1 MEMRDVPSLRDRLA
15 DALSGHTAD
24 YLEIRVEETD
34 ATTLTYRG
42 RSLEEAGRTSNLG
55 GCVRACVKGGW
66 GFVSFNSLEG
76 LRAKVDLAVRQARL
90 VGRETTT
97 LAPVEPHVDFIIP
110 TLVRDPLTVSLE
122 DKKRLMDE
130 YVEAAWAQSSRIQ
143 TTNAGYGDA
152 RRKVTFINS
161 EGAYLE
167 QSRCRVSARVVV
179 LARDGGNVQQSR
191 AVFSSTSDYDAI
203 VGRHAEVGAAASR
216 AVALLDA
223 APAPGGEFT
232 VICDPALAGVF
243 AHEAFGHLS
252 EGDNVYENERLRDIM
267 VLGKRFGRPLLNIAD
282 GGVVGGQ
289 PGTFRYDDEGTPT
302 QRTDLIRDGVLVG
315 RLHSRETAGK
325 MGEAAT
331 GNARAQSYRH
341 APLVRMTN
349 TFIGAGDSSFD
360 EMVAATPLGIFC
372 RDWYG
377 GQTTH
382 EQFSFGCAEAWM
394 IRDGKLAEPLRG
406 TTLSGNLFTTLENID
421 MIGNDLVWA
430 EGGGTCGKGGQS
442 APVGQG
448 SPYIRIQNALLG
460 GK

>member
-1 MEMRDVPSLRDRLA
+1 MDATDANALRDRLT
-15 DALSGHTAD
+15 DALRGHGAD
-24 YLEIRVEETD
+24 YVEIRVEETD

-42 RSLEEAGRTSNLG
+42 RTLEEAGRTTNLG
-55 GCVRACVKGGW
+55 GCVRAAVNGGW

-76 LRAKVDLAVRQARL
+76 LRERVNLAVRQARL
-90 VGRETTT
+90 VGQEKTV
-97 LAPVEPHVDFIIP
+97 LAPMAPSVETIVPV
-110 TLVRDPLTVSLE
+110 LRRDPLTVSLDE
-122 DKKRLMDE
+122 KKRLMDE
-130 YVEAAWAQSSRIQ
+130 YVAAAWEASPRIQ

-152 RRKVTFINS
+152 RRRVTFLNS
-161 EGAYLE
+161 EGSYID
-167 QSRCRVSARVVV
+167 QSRCRLSARVQV
-179 LARDGGNVQQSR
+179 LARDGANVQQSR
-191 AVFSSTSDYDAI
+191 AAFSSTSDYDAI
-203 VGRHAEVGAAASR
+203 IGRHAEVSEAAHR

-223 APAPGGEFT
+223 ADAPGGEFT
-232 VICDPALAGVF
+232 VICDPSLAAVF

-252 EGDNVYENERLRDIM
+252 EGDNVYENDRLREIM
-267 VLGKRFGRPLLNIAD
+267 VLGKRFGRPILNISD
-282 GGVVGGQ
+282 GAAITGQ
-289 PGTFRYDDEGTPT
+289 PGSFRFDDEGTPT
-302 QRTDLIRDGVLVG
+302 QRTELIRDGILVG

-349 TFIGAGDSSFD
+349 TCIEPGESSFE
-360 EMVAATPLGIFC
+360 EMVANTTLGIYC

-421 MIGNDLVWA
+421 LIGRDFAWA
-430 EGGGTCGKGGQS
+430 EAGGTCGKGGQS

-448 SPYIRIQNALLG
+448 SPYIRIQNALMG